1 VQICGCFLAQK
12 MQHHPLASK
21 VRDDFPILKR
31 EINDFPL
38 AYLDNAATTQKP
50 QCVIDSLLDFY
61 STHNSNVSRGV
72 YTLAEEATEIYEEGR
87 ESIAKFIGATDS
99 GNIIFTRGTTESI
112 NLVASTWAQSNLK
125 TGDRI
130 LVTEMEH
137 HSNLVPWQLATQAS
151 GAELVYWP
159 ITPETGNS
167 AGSRLD
173 LQKLDE
179 LLTDSVKHHR
189 NFRLLAVTAV
199 SNVLGTVNPIAK
211 IVEMAH
217 ERGIPVLV
225 DAAQAV
231 ARMPIDVTGWNC
243 DFLAFSGHKVYGPTG
258 IGVLYAKKERL
269 DEMLPFQGGGGMI
282 RQVGRQ
288 SSTWADSPQKFEAGT
303 PPVAEVSGLAV
314 ALEYVSDVGIS
325 EIQRYEKEL
334 TAHALNRFAE
344 FSDLEL
350 YGHQDTC
357 DRTGVLSFNLRNVHP
372 HDVAQVLDESGIAV
386 RAGHHCTQILHER
399 LGVAASVR
407 MSFGIYNEVSEIDHL
422 FSTLDLARDIFLD

>member
-1 VQICGCFLAQK
+1 
-12 MQHHPLASK
+12 
-21 VRDDFPILKR
+21 
-31 EINDFPL
+31 
-38 AYLDNAATTQKP
+38 
-50 QCVIDSLLDFY
+50 
-61 STHNSNVSRGV
+61 
-72 YTLAEEATEIYEEGR
+72 
-87 ESIAKFIGATDS
+87 
-99 GNIIFTRGTTESI
+99 
-112 NLVASTWAQSNLK
+112 
-125 TGDRI
+125 
-130 LVTEMEH
+130 MEH
-137 HSNLVPWQLATQAS
+137 HSNLVPWQLAAQAS

-159 ITPETGNS
+159 ITPE
-167 AGSRLD
+167 AGSTGVGFLE
-173 LQKLDE
+173 LEKLEE
-179 LLTDSVKHHR
+179 LLTDSVK
-189 NFRLLAVTAV
+189 LLAVTAV

-231 ARMPIDVTGWNC
+231 ARMPIDVTGWDC

-303 PPVAEVSGLAV
+303 PPVAEVCGLAA

-325 EIQRYEKEL
+325 EIQKHEKEL

-350 YGHQDTC
+350 YGPQDTC

>member
-1 VQICGCFLAQK
+1 
-12 MQHHPLASK
+12 
-21 VRDDFPILKR
+21 
-31 EINDFPL
+31 
-38 AYLDNAATTQKP
+38 
-50 QCVIDSLLDFY
+50 
-61 STHNSNVSRGV
+61 

-112 NLVASTWAQSNLK
+112 NLVASAWAQQNLK

-130 LVTEMEH
+130 IVTEMEH
-137 HSNLVPWQLATQAS
+137 HSNLVPWQMAAQAS

-159 ITPETGNS
+159 ITPEAGRTGV
-167 AGSRLD
+167 GLLELED
-173 LQKLDE
+173 LEE
-179 LLTDSVKHHR
+179 LLIDSVK
-189 NFRLLAVTAV
+189 LLAVTAV
-199 SNVLGTVNPIAK
+199 SNVLGIVNPIAK

-231 ARMPIDVTGWNC
+231 ARMPIDVTGWDC

-303 PPVAEVSGLAV
+303 PPVAEVSGLAA

-325 EIQRYEKEL
+325 EIQKHEKEL

-350 YGHQDTC
+350 YGPQDTC

-407 MSFGIYNEVSEIDHL
+407 MSFGIYNEVSEINRL
-422 FSTLDLARDIFLD
+422 FSSLDRARDIFLD

>member
-1 VQICGCFLAQK
+1 

-112 NLVASTWAQSNLK
+112 NLVASAWAQSNLK

-137 HSNLVPWQLATQAS
+137 HSNLVPWQLAAQAS

-159 ITPETGNS
+159 ITPETGSS

-231 ARMPIDVTGWNC
+231 ARMPIDVAGWDC

-303 PPVAEVSGLAV
+303 PPVAEVSGLAA
-314 ALEYVSDVGIS
+314 ALDYVSDVGIY
-325 EIQRYEKEL
+325 EIQKHEKEL
-334 TAHALNRFAE
+334 TSHALNRFAE

-350 YGHQDTC
+350 YGPQDTC

-399 LGVAASVR
+399 IGITASVR

-422 FSTLDLARDIFLD
+422 FSTLDRARDIFLD

>member
-1 VQICGCFLAQK
+1 

-38 AYLDNAATTQKP
+38 AYLDNASTTQKP

-87 ESIAKFIGATDS
+87 ENIAKFIGATDS
-99 GNIIFTRGTTESI
+99 GNIIFTSGSTESI
-112 NLVASTWAQSNLK
+112 NLVASAWAKHILK

-130 LVTEMEH
+130 IVTEMEH
-137 HSNLVPWQLATQAS
+137 HSNLVPWQMAAQAS

-159 ITPETGNS
+159 ITSE
-167 AGSRLD
+167 AGSTGVGL
-173 LQKLDE
+173 LELEELEE
-179 LLTDSVKHHR
+179 LLTDSVK
-189 NFRLLAVTAV
+189 LLAVTAV

-231 ARMPIDVTGWNC
+231 ARMPIDVSGLDC

-303 PPVAEVSGLAV
+303 PNVADVICFSAAIDYLTKIGMDNVRNHEIELTKY
-314 ALEYVSDVGIS
+314 ALEKMSKVKGLVIYGPKDS
-325 EIQRYEKEL
+325 EKQ
-334 TAHALNRFAE
+334 
-344 FSDLEL
+344 
-350 YGHQDTC
+350 G
-357 DRTGVLSFNLRNVHP
+357 GVISFNFEDVHP
-372 HDVAQVLDESGIAV
+372 HDVATIVDKNGVAIRS
-386 RAGHHCTQILHER
+386 GHHCAQVLMEK
-399 LGVAASVR
+399 LNVAATNR
-407 MSFGIYNEVSEIDHL
+407 ASFYIYTTKQEID
-422 FSTLDLARDIFLD
+422 TLINSLEEVAKVFKL